1 MEITYSPHAR
11 AQVTHR
17 GISEATIR
25 AVIAN
30 PESETW
36 DGTRSARYLA
46 GFCVVVIPNR
56 EGAHVVTVYDKEA
69 QEPKRT
75 YSKKTGTKRERRKK
89 CEGLKK
95 RNRMRGT
102 TRRLPWAEEQREK
115 V

>member
-11 AQVTHR
+11 NKVAHR

-30 PESETW
+30 PERETW

-56 EGAHVVTVYDKEA
+56 EGAHVVTVYDMDA
-69 QEPKRT
+69 QEPERT
-75 YSKKTGTKRERRKK
+75 YKDATGTRRERRKK
-89 CEGLKK
+89 CVGLKK

-102 TRRLPWAEEQREK
+102 TRRLPWAEGQRAPD
-115 V
+115 